1 MKRTGIVRATALAA
15 ALAVAAA
22 FAPSPVSP
30 VAAACTLCA
39 GGEYHP
45 VTPARIFDTR
55 SADLNGG
62 AGPVNDV
69 APAGVKSIGPTSP
82 SFDIDLFGLTTSG
95 FQHPWLPD
103 GTAAGD
109 VLAVVAG
116 ITVQAPTSDG
126 YVSVHPPGAPPAVT
140 SAVVNYRTGRT
151 VSGLAILRPGAD
163 GLLTVH
169 LFGVAAGTA
178 HVYVDVFGWLSTS
191 TYDAGTPGDET
202 DERGARL
209 IPVEPVRILDT
220 RNDADP
226 DTPLGAAE
234 TRALTVRGATKV
246 GDPSTVAVPDDPNVV
261 GVLANLTVVNPT
273 GLSAGQYGAV
283 SVLPEAP
290 VGAPA
295 TANAVTAAG
304 PFVKGT
310 LVMVPVGADGK
321 VHLYNSIGST
331 NVVVDV
337 MGYLLDGQ
345 SEATRNGR
353 VVPLAAPFRVFDTR
367 QVAFG
372 AVALGQAQSE
382 DWSFAAFSSSVKIGG
397 VAVGNQMGLLGNLT
411 QATLSRVAPAVSVSP
426 GYLTMFPAPASAGP
440 PPLIANLNTMEGM
453 PVGNLALVKYGAS
466 QVVRVYNARG
476 YAHYVLDVNAVVLAD

>member
-1 MKRTGIVRATALAA
+1 
-15 ALAVAAA
+15 VAAA
-22 FAPSPVSP
+22 IATVMAVAPSPVSP
-30 VAAACTLCA
+30 VVAACTLCA

-45 VTPARIFDTR
+45 VSPARIFDTR
-55 SADLNGG
+55 DASSNGG
-62 AGPVNDV
+62 VGPVNDV
-69 APAGVKSIGPTSP
+69 APTGAKPIGPTSP
-82 SFDIDLFGLTTSG
+82 SFDIDLFGFATSG
-95 FQHPWLPD
+95 FQQAWLPA
-103 GTAAGD
+103 GTDASD

-116 ITVQAPTSDG
+116 ITVQAPGSDG

-163 GLLTVH
+163 GLLTVK

-178 HVYVDVFGWLSTS
+178 QVYVDVFGWLSTS
-191 TYDAGTPGDET
+191 TYDAGTPADDT

-209 IPVEPVRILDT
+209 IPVDPVRILDT
-220 RNDADP
+220 RNDAAA

-234 TRALTVRGATKV
+234 TRALTIRGATKL
-246 GDPSTVAVPDDPNVV
+246 GDSAVVAVPDDVDVV
-261 GVLANLTVVNPT
+261 GLLANLTVVNPT
-273 GLSAGQYGAV
+273 GLDAGQYGAV

-290 VGAPA
+290 TGSPA
-295 TANAVTAAG
+295 TANAVTAAS

-321 VHLYNSIGST
+321 VYLHNSIGST

-345 SEATRNGR
+345 AEPTRNGR
-353 VVPLAAPFRVFDTR
+353 VVPLSSPFRVFDTR

-382 DWSFAAFSSSVKIGG
+382 DWSFAAFSGSVKIGG
-397 VAVGNQMGLLGNLT
+397 VAVGNQLGLLGNLT
-411 QATLSRVAPAVSVSP
+411 QATLTRVAPAVPVSP
-426 GYLTMFPAPASAGP
+426 GYLTMFPAPVSAGS

-453 PVGNLALVKYGAS
+453 PVGNLALVKYGAQ

>member
-1 MKRTGIVRATALAA
+1 MKRSGLARVAALAA
-15 ALAVAAA
+15 VLAGVVAL
-22 FAPSPVSP
+22 APSPVTP
-30 VAAACTLCA
+30 VSAACTLCA

-45 VTPARIFDTR
+45 VAPARIFDTR
-55 SADLNGG
+55 DAALNGG

-69 APAGVKSIGPTSP
+69 APNGAKAIGPTSP
-82 SFDIDLFGLTTSG
+82 SFDVDLFGLTNAG
-95 FQHPWLPD
+95 YQHPWLPS
-103 GTAAGD
+103 GTAASD

-116 ITVQAPTSDG
+116 ITVQAPTSNG
-126 YVSVHPPGAPPAVT
+126 YVAVHPPGAPPAVT
-140 SAVVNYRTGRT
+140 SAVVNYQTGRT

-163 GLLTVH
+163 GMLTVR

-191 TYDAGTPGDET
+191 SYTAGTAGDDT

-209 IPVEPVRILDT
+209 IPVDPVRILDT
-220 RNDADP
+220 RNDAAP
-226 DTPLGAAE
+226 DTPLGPGE
-234 TRALTVRGATKV
+234 TRALTVRGATKIDDAAV
-246 GDPSTVAVPDDPNVV
+246 IAVPDDPNVV

-283 SVLPEAP
+283 AVLPEAP
-290 VGAPA
+290 SGVPE
-295 TANAVTAAG
+295 TANAVTAAS

-310 LVMVPVGADGK
+310 LVMVPIGADGR
-321 VHLYNSIGST
+321 VHLYNSLGTT

-337 MGYLLDGQ
+337 MGYLLNGQ
-345 SEATRNGR
+345 PEATRNGR

-382 DWSFAAFSSSVKIGG
+382 DWSFAAFSASVKIGG
-397 VAVGNQMGLLGNLT
+397 VSVGNQMGLLGNLT

-426 GYLTMFPAPASAGP
+426 GYLTMFPAPATAGA
-440 PPLIANLNTMEGM
+440 PPLIANLNTMEGT
-453 PVGNLALVKYGAS
+453 PVGNLALVKYGS
-466 QVVRVYNARG
+466 QQVVRVYNARG

>member
-1 MKRTGIVRATALAA
+1 MSP
-15 ALAVAAA
+15 AV
-22 FAPSPVSP
+22 
-30 VAAACTLCA
+30 AACTLCA

-45 VTPARIFDTR
+45 VAPARIFDTR
-55 SADLNGG
+55 DADANGG
-62 AGPVNDV
+62 VGPVNDV
-69 APAGVKSIGPTSP
+69 APTGAKPIGPTSP
-82 SFDIDLFGLTTSG
+82 SFDIDLFGLATGG
-95 FQHPWLPD
+95 FQHAWLPG
-103 GTAAGD
+103 GTSASD

-126 YVSVHPPGAPPAVT
+126 YVAVHPPGAPPAVT

-163 GLLTVH
+163 GMLTVR

-191 TYDAGTPGDET
+191 TYTAGTPGDDT

-209 IPVEPVRILDT
+209 IPVDPVRILDT
-220 RNDADP
+220 RNDAAP
-226 DTPLGAAE
+226 DTPLGEGE
-234 TRALTVRGATKV
+234 TRPLAIRGATKLGEPAV
-246 GDPSTVAVPDDPNVV
+246 VAVPDDPNVV

-290 VGAPA
+290 AGVPE
-295 TANAVTAAG
+295 TANAVTAAS

-310 LVMVPVGADGK
+310 LVMVPVGADGR
-321 VHLYNSIGST
+321 VHLSNTIGST

-345 SEATRNGR
+345 PEATRNGR

-397 VAVGNQMGLLGNLT
+397 VPVGNQMGLLGNLT
-411 QATLSRVAPAVSVSP
+411 QATLTRVAPAVSVSP
-426 GYLTMFPAPASAGP
+426 GYLTVFPAPASAGP

-453 PVGNLALVKYGAS
+453 PVGNLSLVKYGAQ

-476 YAHYVLDVNAVVLAD
+476 FAHYVLDVNAVVLAD

>member
-1 MKRTGIVRATALAA
+1 MKRSGLVRSAAVAA
-15 ALAVAAA
+15 ALATAFA
-22 FAPSPVSP
+22 FAPSPVTP
-30 VAAACTLCA
+30 VSAACTLCA

-45 VTPARIFDTR
+45 VAPTRIFDTR
-55 SADLNGG
+55 SADLNAG

-69 APAGVKSIGPTSP
+69 APNGAKPIGPTSP
-82 SFDIDLFGLTTSG
+82 SFDIDLFGLATTG
-95 FQHPWLPD
+95 FQRAWLPT
-103 GTAAGD
+103 GTAASD

-126 YVSVHPPGAPPAVT
+126 YVAVHPPGAPPAVT
-140 SAVVNYRTGRT
+140 SAVVNYRTDRT
-151 VSGLAILRPGAD
+151 VSGLAILRPGSD
-163 GLLTVH
+163 GRLSVD

-191 TYDAGTPGDET
+191 TYTAGTPGDET

-209 IPVEPVRILDT
+209 IPVDPVRILDT
-220 RNDADP
+220 RNDAAP
-226 DTPLGAAE
+226 DTPLGEGE
-234 TRALTVRGATKV
+234 TRAITVRGATKL
-246 GDPSTVAVPDDPNVV
+246 GDASVVAVPDDPKVV

-273 GLSAGQYGAV
+273 GLGAGQFGAV

-290 VGAPA
+290 VGAPS
-295 TANAVTAAG
+295 TANAVTAAS
-304 PFVKGT
+304 PYVRGT
-310 LVMVPVGADGK
+310 LVMVPVGADGN
-321 VHLYNSIGST
+321 VHLYNSTGST

-345 SEATRNGR
+345 AETTRNGR
-353 VVPLAAPFRVFDTR
+353 VVPLSAPFRVFDTR

-411 QATLSRVAPAVSVSP
+411 QATLTRVAPAVPVSP

-453 PVGNLALVKYGAS
+453 PVGNLALVKYGAQ